1 MVSSLDKS
9 CCFRRYLSC
18 SLCIVTSKL
27 EDYSGL
33 VKSNVRRKTETD
45 IPAMAVTGRGR
56 SKAETLVK
64 EPTLVILPPTGATG
78 YYNHIIIA
86 AHLLQVDV
94 LHSSSSSSQR

>member
-1 MVSSLDKS
+1 
-9 CCFRRYLSC
+9 
-18 SLCIVTSKL
+18 
-27 EDYSGL
+27 
-33 VKSNVRRKTETD
+33 
-45 IPAMAVTGRGR
+45 MAVTGRGR

-64 EPTLVILPPTGATG
+64 EPTLVIPPPTGATG